1 MIIGLYSHLTGIP
14 LTPAKAFL
22 ALSLLNQLVTPLADF
37 TVYMNVVLNAKVS
50 INRILRFLESPE
62 RLMKETS
69 IQGVPNEGDSTS
81 DASNGNTTI
90 SEKTP
95 LMSLDSE
102 RRTERNFIS
111 EEDED
116 EFVFQLQHGYF
127 CTADETVLLRNV
139 DVTIPRGGLTLLMS
153 SVGSGKSSLLLAL
166 IEELTLT
173 AGVYKGRHNLSSVA
187 YCPQRADIL
196 NATLRENILFGR
208 PYDERRY
215 KGVIEAC
222 CLLPHINILPALDET
237 EIGERGINL
246 SGGQKQRLSLAR
258 AIYSDKQTLLLLS
271 YYGLSHNWL

>member
-173 AGVYKGRHNLSSVA
+173 AGVYKGR
-187 YCPQRADIL
+187 
-196 NATLRENILFGR
+196 
-208 PYDERRY
+208 Y

>member
-69 IQGVPNEGDSTS
+69 IQGVPNE
-81 DASNGNTTI
+81 
-90 SEKTP
+90 
-95 LMSLDSE
+95 
-102 RRTERNFIS
+102 
-111 EEDED
+111 
-116 EFVFQLQHGYF
+116 LQHGYF